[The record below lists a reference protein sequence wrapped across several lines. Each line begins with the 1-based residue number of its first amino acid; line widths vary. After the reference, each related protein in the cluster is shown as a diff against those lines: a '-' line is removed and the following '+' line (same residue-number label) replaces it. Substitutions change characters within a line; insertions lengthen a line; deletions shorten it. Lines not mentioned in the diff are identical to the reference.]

1 MIATYIRQAL
11 DKTLRSQL
19 EKTVTK
25 ARTLVEKAARD
36 EIERLGVGKSRAPS
50 YLQPADAKL
59 RNQLRAHGRSLGD
72 IKASDDT
79 QQIGH
84 LVGEVAYEHWHR
96 MLFAYFL
103 IQNNLLAYEGY
114 SMTLDEC
121 ADLAPELGA
130 RNGWEA
136 AGLLAAQMLPQV
148 FRASSPALKIVL
160 PIDAVRQLEQLI
172 IKLHPDTFQAQDALG
187 WLYQFWQSERKAEVN
202 ASGVKIGAEELS
214 PVTQLFTEPYMVS
227 FLLDNA
233 LGAWWANRKLTQ
245 NDLTTTTTELE
256 LRNTASV
263 PGVPLTYLRFIK
275 PDAEQPPSEKNAWT
289 PAAGTFEH
297 WPDHLQDLTVIDPCC
312 GSGHFLVAAFLM
324 LVPLRMADEGLTA
337 KEAITKV
344 LSQNLHG
351 LELDQRCVELA
362 AFAIALEAWRYPDET
377 GKSLGYRRLPELQL
391 ACSGIAIGA
400 AKGEWKQLAKQISA
414 QAGSA
419 EITTTENNLG
429 IALDWLQKTFED
441 APVLGSLIN
450 PRRSDAAKIVDW
462 PTLENALNQALDSN
476 SGNDSVEAR
485 RETTF
490 EAQIAA
496 QGLTKAAQLLSKQ
509 YSWVITNVPYL
520 ARGKQSDELKEY
532 CEQFHSAAKND
543 LATVF
548 LDRCL
553 QMNTQGGH
561 TSVVLP
567 QNWLFLTTYKKF
579 REQLLTHDIWNMV
592 ARMGSGAFETIS
604 GEVVKAILLGITR
617 GQGTKDL
624 ALGSTGEVIPHEL
637 RGLDVADFKTAAEK
651 AEALLVEEV
660 KSVRQVGQL
669 ENPDFRVSLEE
680 ANDLKLLNQHAYHN
694 LGICSGD
701 SLRFYRK
708 AWEFGLLES
717 AWEYMQ
723 GTVNETIDFGGC
735 TDVLKWSHGEGDL
748 HEYVRERLGVDQVGS
763 WLRGKNAWDRDGILI
778 SAMKDLKATRYLGGF
793 FDENTVVIC
802 TTSDEDLNPIFA
814 YCFDPQFNI
823 EVRKDNQ
830 NLKVRGDLVKIPYDI
845 DYWTKLADHQYPN
858 GLPEPYTN
866 DPTQWIFHGHPC
878 GSVVWSDESKWTEK
892 GELRVDDT
900 VLQVATARLLGYRWP
915 AELDPEMEL
924 ADEQREWVNRCDELL
939 GDLVDD
945 DGIVCLPALRGE
957 DSAAHRLELMLEAA
971 YGDAWSNTVRSQ
983 LLECVGAKSL
993 EVWLRDKF
1001 FEQHC
1006 KLFQHRPFIWQIWDG
1021 VKDGFSALVN
1031 YHQFDGDSLDRLIY
1045 TYLNDWIGQQAAGV
1059 KNGENGA
1066 EVRLSAAQVLKT
1078 ELEAIKQGEASSNGD
1093 SGCDIFVRWK
1103 PLHEQPVGW
1112 EPDLND
1118 GVRLNIRPFMTA
1130 KDVAKKGAGILR
1142 AKPNIHWKKDRG
1154 TDVPSA
1160 PWYHLGL
1167 EYGGKKG
1174 DRINDHH
1181 LTRAEKLAAREAYA
1195 KAQAEQEKNGNSGP
1209 KAVVAAGAEASKN
1222 QDADTFE
1229 LSDGSRS

>member
-1 MIATYIRQAL
+1 MTATYIRQAL
-11 DKTLRSQL
+11 EKTLRSQL

-36 EIERLGVGKSRAPS
+36 EIERLGVGESRAPS

-103 IQNNLLAYEGY
+103 IQNNLLMCEGY
-114 SMTLDEC
+114 PVTLDEC
-121 ADLAPELGA
+121 TELAPELGA

-172 IKLHPDTFQAQDALG
+172 INLHPDTFQAQDALG

-256 LRNTASV
+256 LRSAASV

-275 PDAEQPPSEKNAWT
+275 PDADQPPCEQNAWT
-289 PAAGTFEH
+289 PAAGTFEQ

-377 GKSLGYRRLPELQL
+377 GKALGYRKLPELQL

-419 EITTTENNLG
+419 RIMTSENNLG

-462 PTLENALNQALDSN
+462 PTLKNALNQALDSN
-476 SGNDSVEAR
+476 SDNDSAEVTF
-485 RETTF
+485 ETTF
-490 EAQIAA
+490 EAKVAA

-553 QMNTQGGH
+553 QMNTLGGH

-579 REQLLTHDIWNMV
+579 REQLLTQDTWNMV
-592 ARMGSGAFETIS
+592 ARLGPKGFQTPMWDFN
-604 GEVVKAILLGITR
+604 VQLLGITR
-617 GQGTKDL
+617 GPLAQDL
-624 ALGSTGEVIPHEL
+624 ALGSTREVTPHEM
-637 RGLDVADFKTAAEK
+637 RGLDVADYKTAAEK
-651 AEALLVEEV
+651 ADALLFEEV
-660 KSVRQVGQL
+660 ISVSQKDQMG
-669 ENPDFRVSLEE
+669 NPDYRLSLGESS
-680 ANDLKLLNQHAYHN
+680 DLELLSERADCYV
-694 LGICSGD
+694 GIQTGD
-701 SLRFYRK
+701 DPRYIQKVWEIPSLNNT
-708 AWEFGLLES
+708 WEWF
-717 AWEYMQ
+717 Q
-723 GTVNETIDFGGC
+723 GTPENSGHFEGCCELIRWEKEKGELHRTDTAYPTKGQKARGKKGIALQRMRVIQAYGYSQSYFHQNIAIMVPKNVDELAAIYCFASSEEYFFEIRAIDQKLNVTNGTLVKVPF
-735 TDVLKWSHGEGDL
+735 DKDKWSRVAE
-748 HEYVRERLGVDQVGS
+748 E
-763 WLRGKNAWDRDGILI
+763 
-778 SAMKDLKATRYLGGF
+778 
-793 FDENTVVIC
+793 
-802 TTSDEDLNPIFA
+802 
-814 YCFDPQFNI
+814 
-823 EVRKDNQ
+823 
-830 NLKVRGDLVKIPYDI
+830 
-845 DYWTKLADHQYPN
+845 QYPN
-858 GLPEPYTN
+858 GLPQPYTN